1 VKIGCA
7 AVLPAGAKARA
18 QLIYLLKAAAR
29 YLRWLPT
36 DVRRRHDEGLMPPRR
51 LSFVGRGDFERT
63 GNEYLAHFQALGGLQ
78 PGDRVLDMGCGIGRM
93 AIPLMGYLDD
103 SGSYAGFDVGRAMI
117 RWCRREISARRPDF
131 QFEWAPV
138 YNQKYN
144 PFGSISAAEFRFPYA
159 DGSFDFALA
168 TSLFTHL
175 VRAETQ
181 HYLRETARVLRPGG
195 TCLLTFFALDEHA
208 EREIAAGRASFDFRH
223 PIEGGFTTDPSQPE
237 EAIAF
242 PAAALREMLAAAG
255 LEIEEPIRFGLWS
268 NHPDGPAG
276 QDVVVAR
283 RPA

>member
-7 AVLPAGAKARA
+7 AVFPAGAKARA
-18 QLIYLLKAAAR
+18 QLIYLLKAMAR

-36 DVRRRHDEGLMPPRR
+36 DLRQRGDEGLMPPRR

-63 GNEYLAHFQALGGLQ
+63 GNEYLAHFQELGDLQ

-93 AIPLMGYLDD
+93 AIPLMGCLDD

-117 RWCRREISARRPDF
+117 RWCQREISGRRPDF
-131 QFEWAPV
+131 EFEWAPV

-144 PFGSISAAEFRFPYA
+144 PFGSIAGAEFRFPYE
-159 DGSFDFALA
+159 DGSFDFVFA

-175 VRAETQ
+175 VRAETE

-195 TCLLTFFALDEHA
+195 TCLLTVFALDEQA
-208 EREIAAGRASFDFRH
+208 EREMAAGRTSFDFRH

-242 PAAALREMLAAAG
+242 AAADLREMLTAAA
-255 LEIEEPIRFGLWS
+255 LEVREPIHFGLWS
-268 NHPDGPAG
+268 NHSGAPAG
-276 QDVVVAR
+276 QDIVVAR

>member
-1 VKIGCA
+1 
-7 AVLPAGAKARA
+7 VLSSGAKARA
-18 QLIYLLKAAAR
+18 QLIYLLKAVAR
-29 YLRWLPT
+29 YLRWMPADLGRGGG
-36 DVRRRHDEGLMPPRR
+36 DGLMPPRR

-63 GNEYLAHFQALGGLQ
+63 GREYLSHFRELGGLR

-93 AIPLMGYLDD
+93 AIPLLDYLDE

-117 RWCRREISARRPDF
+117 RWCQREITARRPN
-131 QFEWAPV
+131 FEFAWAPV

-159 DGSFDFALA
+159 DGSFDFVFA

-175 VRAETQ
+175 VRAETE

-208 EREIAAGRASFDFRH
+208 EGEIAAGRASFDFRH

-242 PAAALREMLAAAG
+242 PAEDLRAMLDEVG
-255 LEIEEPIRFGLWS
+255 LEVQEPIRFGLWS

-276 QDVVVAR
+276 QDIVIAKR
-283 RPA
+283 